1 MKCMSWN
8 KEISKENEE
17 KADIV
22 ITVIDIILENDNND
36 RDSKKNN

>member
-1 MKCMSWN
+1 MSWN